1 MLLKD
6 YIQQI
11 FCIYNNKLPITFILL
26 KFIPFISQNFSKK
39 YSFIR
44 FILYR
49 FLSVS
54 LPIEFQELCQIPLRR
69 QNWKSSVTAILYGI
83 YYTMLYMD
91 FNVDISFT
99 TGFVVSFACNF
110 FLTNYYT
117 FKTKVDF
124 ENGVRFSI
132 CQAINF
138 FMQYITLKVFIAI
151 GVPEK
156 VALIPVWAIIFPVNF
171 WLMRSI
177 LRSDRFRL
185 HLHKQQE
192 EKSTETL

>member
-1 MLLKD
+1 MSNTSPKTKLE
-6 YIQQI
+6 IVR
-11 FCIYNNKLPITFILL
+11 FCITGTI
-26 KFIPFISQNFSKK
+26 
-39 YSFIR
+39 
-44 FILYR
+44 
-49 FLSVS
+49 
-54 LPIEFQELCQIPLRR
+54 
-69 QNWKSSVTAILYGI
+69 VTAILYGI

-91 FNVDISFT
+91 FN
-99 TGFVVSFACNF
+99 VSFACNF

>member
-1 MLLKD
+1 MSNTSPKTKLE
-6 YIQQI
+6 IVR
-11 FCIYNNKLPITFILL
+11 FCITGTI
-26 KFIPFISQNFSKK
+26 
-39 YSFIR
+39 
-44 FILYR
+44 
-49 FLSVS
+49 
-54 LPIEFQELCQIPLRR
+54 
-69 QNWKSSVTAILYGI
+69 VTAILYGI

-177 LRSDRFRL
+177 LRL

>member
-1 MLLKD
+1 MSNTSPKTKLE
-6 YIQQI
+6 IVR
-11 FCIYNNKLPITFILL
+11 FCITGTI
-26 KFIPFISQNFSKK
+26 
-39 YSFIR
+39 
-44 FILYR
+44 
-49 FLSVS
+49 
-54 LPIEFQELCQIPLRR
+54 
-69 QNWKSSVTAILYGI
+69 VTAILYGI

-99 TGFVVSFACNF
+99 TGFVVSFACNYF

>member
-1 MLLKD
+1 MSNTAPKTKLE
-6 YIQQI
+6 IVR
-11 FCIYNNKLPITFILL
+11 FCITGTI
-26 KFIPFISQNFSKK
+26 
-39 YSFIR
+39 
-44 FILYR
+44 
-49 FLSVS
+49 
-54 LPIEFQELCQIPLRR
+54 
-69 QNWKSSVTAILYGI
+69 VTAILYGI

>member
-1 MLLKD
+1 MSNTSPKTKLE
-6 YIQQI
+6 IVR
-11 FCIYNNKLPITFILL
+11 FCITGTI
-26 KFIPFISQNFSKK
+26 
-39 YSFIR
+39 
-44 FILYR
+44 
-49 FLSVS
+49 
-54 LPIEFQELCQIPLRR
+54 
-69 QNWKSSVTAILYGI
+69 VTAILYGI

-138 FMQYITLKVFIAI
+138 IAI